1 MFLAL
6 FWGHPDSVFSN
17 LPPPEPKHRFLCFV
31 SILEPLSI
39 VQKNRAPNVQTLA
52 CSLVKFYSVFR
63 CRPSLQRRLTSFIPT
78 WPGSPNLQTLA
89 CSPVEFYS
97 VFCIALECQGVPK
110 LSSGFWQGESEGG
123 PGAPMYKPLLVHW
136 SSSIVLFAVRGPR
149 GPSRPPY
156 GASKHPNRPP

>member
-1 MFLAL
+1 MTKIKTRKIN
-6 FWGHPDSVFSN
+6 FSTCLSKEREARFN
-17 LPPPEPKHRFLCFV
+17 SRTSKHC
-31 SILEPLSI
+31 P
-39 VQKNRAPNVQTLA
+39 KNRAPNVQTLA